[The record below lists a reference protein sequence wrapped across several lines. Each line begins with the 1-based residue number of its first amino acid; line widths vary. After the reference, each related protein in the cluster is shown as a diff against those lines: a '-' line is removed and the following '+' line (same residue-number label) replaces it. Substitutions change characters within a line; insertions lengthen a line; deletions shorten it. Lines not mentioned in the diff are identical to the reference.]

1 MPLAMASMQSN
12 DAVSELREL
21 ARIRNRGLFKQI
33 QNRQVHKAFH
43 HLTDPSH
50 EDFGKRFNFF
60 KGGRGGMRTTS
71 IARAFVDWMADGPIR
86 LCAARSFQNSIAD
99 SNKQAIEDQ
108 IYALNLSDRFNI
120 TDRYIESDVGG
131 ICTFKGLERNPDSFK
146 SFESLDV
153 LWWEEA
159 NAATRATLDKVT
171 PTLRKKGSRLIF
183 SYNPEDRDDPIEN
196 IQRIYTNHPLGSV
209 IRHTNYLDN
218 PWASAELIADALAL
232 KASDYERYL
241 HVFEGEFWSHSEASI
256 LGKKLRGYKFD
267 LDESYGTPFI
277 GVDWGFSQDPT
288 AVTESYIKENTLFI
302 RRAANKVRLE
312 LDDTASWL
320 INKAPSI
327 LRYASYADSARPE
340 TISKVSRLIPMMR
353 GVLKGKG
360 SVEDGIVYLQSFD
373 EIVVHPDCAPDTLS
387 ELKGY
392 CYKIDK
398 NDNITKDVIDK
409 CNHYAD
415 SLRYAHSPRIR
426 NNTPSFGRHG
436 IGYGRN

>member
-1 MPLAMASMQSN
+1 MANTTPKSS
-12 DAVSELREL
+12 AKLEIREW
-21 ARIRNRGLFKQI
+21 ARTGDRDLFKQI

-131 ICTFKGLERNPDSFK
+131 VCTFKGLERNPDSFK

-196 IQRIYTNHPLGSV
+196 IQKVYANHPLGCV
-209 IRHTNYLDN
+209 IRLTNYLDN
-218 PWASAELIADALAL
+218 PWISEELKADALAL

-256 LGKKLRGYKFD
+256 LGKKLKGYQFD
-267 LDESYGTPFI
+267 VDESFGTPFI

-288 AVTESYIKENTLFI
+288 AVTESYIKGNSLFI

-312 LDDTASWL
+312 LVDTAEWL
-320 INKAPSI
+320 KNKAPNI
-327 LRYASYADSARPE
+327 LRYASFADSARPE
-340 TISKVSRLIPMMR
+340 TISMVRRDIPLIR
-353 GVLKGKG
+353 SVDKWKG
-360 SVEDGIVYLQSFD
+360 SVEDGVAVLQSFD
-373 EIVVHPDCAPDTLS
+373 EIVIHPECAPDTLS
-387 ELKGY
+387 ELRAY

-398 NDNITKDVIDK
+398 NDNITSDILDEN
-409 CNHYAD
+409 NHYAD
-415 SLRYAHSPRIR
+415 SLRYGLSPRIKR
-426 NNTPSFGRHG
+426 REAAKVRPLNL
-436 IGYGRN
+436 